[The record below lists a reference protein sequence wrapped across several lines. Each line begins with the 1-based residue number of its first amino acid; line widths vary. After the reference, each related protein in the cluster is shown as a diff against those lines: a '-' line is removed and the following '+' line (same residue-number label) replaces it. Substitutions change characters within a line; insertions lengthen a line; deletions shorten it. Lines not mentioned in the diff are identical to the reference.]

1 MAHELSFN
9 EAGQAEM
16 AYALRDGACWHQL
29 GQAMPDDADMDQW
42 VKEAG
47 FDWEIITSPVRYDG
61 LGESVHQFKGQQVLF
76 RSDTQAPLSI
86 VSEKFKIVQPW
97 EVVDFFRDLVA
108 FDGMKI
114 STMGMLFGGTKFWAM
129 VDTGRSFK
137 VNGDE
142 VTGNLVLTT
151 GVDGLSSTK
160 VLSTSIRVVCNNTLS
175 WATGSNTHSRSHS
188 RTTHRQEFNPELV
201 KQQMGLFDDNWEAFR
216 RNVQA
221 LDGFTVKSNQARDFY
236 FNLVRKPNLDADD
249 QPYTVAKQ
257 VDELMAKFRKG
268 IGNNGETAW
277 DMVNAVTEY
286 VDHENGKRKMM
297 DRRVDSSLMGAGNT
311 LKTKAFSKVL
321 ELAGL

>member
-1 MAHELSFN
+1 MAHELSFK

-16 AYALRDGACWHQL
+16 AYAARDGACWHQL
-29 GQAMPDDADMDQW
+29 GQAMPDDADLDVW
-42 VKEAG
+42 SREAG
-47 FDWEIITSPVRYDG
+47 FDWEILTSPVFYNTG
-61 LGESVHQFKGQQVLF
+61 VSKAFEGQQVLY
-76 RSDTQAPLSI
+76 RSDTEAPLSI
-86 VSEKFKIVQPW
+86 VSDKFKIVQPR

-108 FDGMKI
+108 FDGMRV
-114 STMGMLFGGTKFWAM
+114 STMGMLFGGNKFWAM
-129 VDTGRSFK
+129 VDTGREFSIGNDK
-137 VNGDE
+137 

-151 GVDGLSSTK
+151 GVDGLSATK
-160 VLSTSIRVVCNNTLS
+160 VLSTAIRIVCNNTLS
-175 WATGSNTHSRSHS
+175 WAASSSTHSRTHS
-188 RTTHRQEFNPELV
+188 RTTHRQEFNPEMV
-201 KQQMGLFDDNWEAFR
+201 KQHMGLFDDQWEVFR
-216 RNVQA
+216 KNVQA